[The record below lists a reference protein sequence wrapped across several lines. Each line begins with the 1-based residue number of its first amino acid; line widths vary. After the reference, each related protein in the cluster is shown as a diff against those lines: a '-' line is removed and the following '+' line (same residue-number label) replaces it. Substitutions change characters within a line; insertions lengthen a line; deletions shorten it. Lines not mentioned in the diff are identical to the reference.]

1 MVTALTGKTSS
12 LHTLCTCKLTRLHG
26 QPIFCNCFCT
36 KVVSQGEF
44 NMPRN
49 HILWSSAHIKVI
61 LMKII
66 FNSEKSGPA
75 KTGLAR
81 LVATAL

>member
-1 MVTALTGKTSS
+1 M
-12 LHTLCTCKLTRLHG
+12 
-26 QPIFCNCFCT
+26 
-36 KVVSQGEF
+36 SQGEF

-49 HILWSSAHIKVI
+49 HTLWSSAHIKAI
-61 LMKII
+61 FMKII

-81 LVATAL
+81 LVATALVVECSQQLAYSLGSHATCDSSKVY